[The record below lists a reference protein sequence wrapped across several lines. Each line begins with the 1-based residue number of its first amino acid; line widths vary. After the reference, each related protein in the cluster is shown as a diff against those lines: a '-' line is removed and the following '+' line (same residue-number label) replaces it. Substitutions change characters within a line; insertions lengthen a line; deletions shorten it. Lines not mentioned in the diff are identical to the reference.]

1 MKEHAELEV
10 LVTKYNEYK
19 KLTKEIADA
28 KEMLNEKLDKEFR
41 EMVETELKEAQE
53 KLEDVVCLLYGGQPV
68 GYHNN
73 SAGSCQFTNRFLD
86 FRFRFD
92 IN

>member
-1 MKEHAELEV
+1 MFEKFQAAENRYDEINHRLSDPAVIANQDEYKKLMKEHAELEV

-53 KLEDVVCLLYGGQPV
+53 SWK
-68 GYHNN
+68 
-73 SAGSCQFTNRFLD
+73 F
-86 FRFRFD
+86 
-92 IN
+92 